1 MRRVLGP
8 VFATLGW
15 TIVVSVCW
23 AALLAVA
30 DPPVT
35 WRMAE
40 QGAELGSVQREW
52 RGLGSIAPA
61 MPLAVIAAE
70 DQKFMEHH
78 GFDVEAMREAWERNS
93 RDRKGRVR
101 GGSTISQQTAKNV
114 FLWHGRSLFRKGLEA
129 WFTGLIELVWGKERI
144 MEVYLNVA
152 ETGKG
157 TFGVQAIA
165 RRAFQRDAGRL
176 SRIQCAR
183 IAACLP
189 SPRRYDA
196 AAPSAYVSRRAD
208 WVLRQMNNLGDIFPT
223 AGKRNQ

>member
-1 MRRVLGP
+1 MRRVFGV
-8 VFATLGW
+8 VFAALGW
-15 TIVVSVCW
+15 TVIVSICW

-40 QGAELGSVQREW
+40 QGAELGSVQRAW

-78 GFDVEAMREAWERNS
+78 GFDVEAMRDAWERNS

-129 WFTGLIELVWGKERI
+129 WFTGLIESIWGKERI

-152 ETGKG
+152 EMGKG
-157 TFGVQAIA
+157 AFGVQAIA
-165 RRAFQRDAGRL
+165 DRAFQREAIKL
-176 SRIQCAR
+176 SRSQCAR

-223 AGKRNQ
+223 KEP